1 VIVTKFNGERL
12 PGWNGRDRHHDRG
25 AYKHEGTAMVT
36 ARIHQG
42 RIEVEDPI
50 PKDWEG
56 IAVKILPMTPD
67 DPTTD
72 LEERLV
78 ALQTLGPME
87 YETGECETIGQAMK
101 ELDGQSRD
109 AMLKITDGQP

>member
-1 VIVTKFNGERL
+1 MSLGTRRYGVSRSNGECF
-12 PGWNGRDRHHDRG
+12 PGWNGRDSHHDRG
-25 AYKHEGTAMVT
+25 GYKREGTAMVT

-67 DPTTD
+67 DSTTD

-78 ALQTLGPME
+78 ALQMLGPME
-87 YETGECETIGQAMK
+87 YEPGERETIVQAMK
-101 ELDGQSRD
+101 QLDGQSRD
-109 AMLKITDGQP
+109 A